1 MPAILTPERHSS
13 VVGGSTAAQILHCPG
28 SVAVCKKMPDIDTST
43 SYSREGTML
52 HAAIAQ
58 VIAENTNPEDML
70 GFTFGGVTLTE
81 AMLEDKLKPAVAAF
95 DVLLDE
101 LETLHGADST
111 TVAIEREVTFGS
123 YIQGAF
129 GSCDIIARVGP
140 RLVFLDWKFGS
151 GVPVSVEEN
160 EQLMFYAAAAL
171 RTPALSEI
179 SKQAEFELIIV
190 QPAKGE
196 PSRWLTTPQRLK
208 LFEKDLKAAV
218 KESKLPDAPLL
229 QGKWCRWC
237 KGQPECPLMNGAM
250 ARAVKINLDNVDITK
265 LGLAI
270 EQSYVLE
277 TFIEK
282 LRALAHKVLEEGVEI
297 PGCKLVQKRA
307 QRKWVDELTTLTVVR
322 GALDKVSNF
331 MDAIDTD
338 EYEYLMQSALYED
351 PKVLSVAQMEKSL
364 KKYKLEISE
373 GLVKSVSS
381 GTTLAL
387 ESDPRPSV
395 AANIQLAK
403 ALKKL

>member
-1 MPAILTPERHSS
+1 MKPIAPQRHSE

-28 SVAVCKKMPDIDTST
+28 SAAICKKMPNIDTSST
-43 SYSREGTML
+43 YSREGSML

-58 VIAENTNPEDML
+58 VIEQNTDPVDMI
-70 GFTFGGVTLTE
+70 GFSFLDQVLTE
-81 AMLEDKLKPAVAAF
+81 ELYEEKLKPAVDAF
-95 DVLLDE
+95 DYLLDE
-101 LETLHGADST
+101 LEDTYGGSA
-111 TVAIEREVTFGS
+111 TVLVEREVTFGS
-123 YIQGAF
+123 YIPGAF
-129 GSCDIIARVGP
+129 GSCDITVKIGP
-140 RLVFLDWKFGS
+140 RAIILDWKFGR

-160 EQLMFYAAAAL
+160 EQLMFYAAAAM
-171 RTPALSEI
+171 RTPGIEI

-190 QPAKGE
+190 QPTKGE

-218 KESKLPDAPLL
+218 KESKLPDAPLCE
-229 QGKWCRWC
+229 GPWCRWC

-250 ARAVKINLDNVDITK
+250 ARAAKLDLDTIDIRE

-282 LRALAHKVLEEGVEI
+282 LRNLGHKAMEEGVDI

-322 GALDKVSNF
+322 GVLDTNDIFK
-331 MDAIDTD
+331 DAIDTAEHD
-338 EYEYLMQSALYED
+338 YLMEAALYEE
-351 PKVLSVAQMEKSL
+351 PKVLSVTQMEKSL
-364 KKYKLEISE
+364 KKYKLEIPE

-403 ALKKL
+403 ALKKLR